1 MYPDC
6 TFFSIRYVLCLLN
19 NISVCRGYVSHITF
33 YSFLPPSGWDKNKS
47 ATNFFCTLFCH
58 SCHYVM
64 LIKKILH
71 ELARSIRPHK
81 NSPRHI
87 RYAKF
92 CMMKITIGSIHHV
105 ITINFYKRF
114 PSLMDNHYFK
124 WIMAKIEKTA
134 QCIACSKIL
143 QHGESFKKLFWF
155 DFHVL

>member
-6 TFFSIRYVLCLLN
+6 TSLSIRYVLCLLN

-92 CMMKITIGSIHHV
+92 CMMKIKMGSIDHV
-105 ITINFYKRF
+105 ITINFYT
-114 PSLMDNHYFK
+114 PSSIYNHYFK
-124 WIMAKIEKTA
+124 WIIAKIKKIA

-143 QHGESFKKLFWF
+143 RHGESFKKLFWF